1 MKVAWDADSFPE
13 YLEWVPMVNRF
24 NIEEGKTCNTTSSVY
39 HTLRR
44 RWERNKV
51 ALPQFKRDIDTM
63 IFNRANFKSKTK
75 TCIRMTA
82 NDIRKWLIEQLQ
94 KEVE

>member
-13 YLEWVPMVNRF
+13 YEVWLQDQIANSTADRRL
-24 NIEEGKTCNTTSSVY
+24 ITT
-39 HTLRR
+39 TQAWANARR
-44 RWERNKV
+44 RWVQSRR

-63 IFNRANFKSKTK
+63 IFNRCNFTSKAK
-75 TCIRMTA
+75 TSIRMTA